1 MTATNQAAL
10 TASMSISTTGQE
22 RLVTLGERA
31 LLRFSH

>member
-22 RLVTLGERA
+22 RLVTVGECA
-31 LLRFSH
+31 LLRFSN

>member
-10 TASMSISTTGQE
+10 TAAMSISTTGQE
-22 RLVTLGERA
+22 RLVTVDKCE